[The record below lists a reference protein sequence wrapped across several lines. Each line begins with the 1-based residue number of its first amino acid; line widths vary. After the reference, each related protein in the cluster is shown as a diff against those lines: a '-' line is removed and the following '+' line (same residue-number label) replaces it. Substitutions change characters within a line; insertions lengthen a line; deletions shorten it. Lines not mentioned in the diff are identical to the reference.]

1 MCRYSDSGWYEFFIS
16 NDQTYAIYVMGQNGE
31 VVQGGSAGSKKILY
45 GKVQNVYTA
54 TCKGDELSLSVNG
67 SPVDTVKTKF
77 DYPEGK
83 IGVGFSSPKDLPID
97 VEFESLII
105 SQP

>member
-1 MCRYSDSGWYEFFIS
+1 
-16 NDQTYAIYVMGQNGE
+16 MGQNGE